1 MPPSSKIKR
10 ENILAAAVELT
21 RQSGAAALNARA
33 LAQYLG
39 CSTQPIFSNYGSME
53 ALKVEVI
60 RYAGETYGRFVA
72 EDMTSGKYPP
82 YKASGMAYIRFAA
95 EERELFKLLF
105 MRDRS
110 GEQSPDEQV
119 QMEPVYAAIQAGTG
133 LSREEAMLFHLEIWT
148 CVHGIATM
156 VATAYWRW
164 DYDMASRV
172 ISDIYQGLRAR
183 FLTKE

>member
-10 ENILAAAVELT
+10 EDILSAAVGIVRE
-21 RQSGAAALNARA
+21 SGAAALNARA
-33 LAQYLG
+33 LAQRLG
-39 CSTQPIFSNYGSME
+39 CSTQPVFSNYSSMDE
-53 ALKVEVI
+53 LRGEVL

-72 EDMTSGKYPP
+72 EDVKSGKYPP

-95 EERELFKLLF
+95 EERELFRLLF

-110 GEQSPDEQV
+110 GEQNPDEQE

-133 LSREEAMLFHLEIWT
+133 LSREDAMRFHLDMWVA
-148 CVHGIATM
+148 VHGIATM
-156 VATAYWRW
+156 VATSYWSW
-164 DYDMASRV
+164 DIDMASLV
-172 ISDIYQGLRAR
+172 VSEIYQGLRAR